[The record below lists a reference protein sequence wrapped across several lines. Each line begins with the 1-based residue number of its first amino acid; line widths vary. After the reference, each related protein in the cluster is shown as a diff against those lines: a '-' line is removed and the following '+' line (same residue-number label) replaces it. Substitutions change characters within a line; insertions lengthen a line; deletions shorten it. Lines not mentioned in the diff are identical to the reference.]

1 MMQEFSK
8 APDAQ
13 QYLLT
18 LVLSMFVQGTLY
30 VPMKKFTILLMTKV
44 VE

>member
-8 APDAQ
+8 VPDAQ

-30 VPMKKFTILLMTKV
+30 VPMKKYCLQYC
-44 VE
+44 